1 MSINKP
7 TTNTPYD
14 IIYDELDHLNKVNF
28 RNAAEKELLNAIK
41 EPQKVDKEM
50 VVNKDLELYDEAF
63 RNYFYMTS
71 VLNDPKSNEFF
82 DEAIK
87 EVHPTI
93 KLKAPAKN
101 ILKFVNKVFVQE
113 LAETCFEVISKTK
126 SQ

>member
-126 SQ
+126 S

>member
-1 MSINKP
+1 MLS
-7 TTNTPYD
+7 
-14 IIYDELDHLNKVNF
+14 
-28 RNAAEKELLNAIK
+28 
-41 EPQKVDKEM
+41 
-50 VVNKDLELYDEAF
+50 KDLEMYDEAF

-113 LAETCFEVISKTK
+113 LAETCFEVIAKTK
-126 SQ
+126 SQEKYKDVDQEVVEDAYRLMEKRRVKNTKFARLFNDIG